1 MIYHSVYGIP
11 FGMCFS
17 EYFVNQVII
26 FSNDKFVVL
35 FLAFCLAWMY
45 IGMIG
50 GYLFI
55 LLQLILLID
64 FAYNWSESW

>member
-1 MIYHSVYGIP
+1 
-11 FGMCFS
+11 
-17 EYFVNQVII
+17 
-26 FSNDKFVVL
+26 
-35 FLAFCLAWMY
+35 MY

-64 FAYNWSESW
+64 FAYNWSESWYVPNT